1 MNQFNA
7 IGRLVR
13 DPETRAIGGGQSVS
27 NVSLAINRSWK
38 DKQTDEWKEETL
50 FIKGTAWGKLADK
63 AATMAKGDLVVI
75 GGHLEG
81 RKWTDKDGGARET
94 IEVRLSTLEA
104 IKASAGGAKS
114 SDDWK
119 NKGKKSGP
127 AESFSQDLD
136 DEIPF

>member
-13 DPETRAIGGGQSVS
+13 DPETRAIGGGQ
-27 NVSLAINRSWK
+27 NVSALQVAVNRSWK
-38 DKQTDEWKEETL
+38 DKQSGDWKEETL
-50 FIKGTAWGKLADK
+50 FIRCNAWGKLADK
-63 AATMAKGDLVVI
+63 AATLAKGGLVVI
-75 GGHLEG
+75 AGHLES
-81 RKWTDKDGGARET
+81 RKWTDKDGGSRES
-94 IEVRLSTLEA
+94 IEVRLSTLESVNA
-104 IKASAGGAKS
+104 TQGGAK